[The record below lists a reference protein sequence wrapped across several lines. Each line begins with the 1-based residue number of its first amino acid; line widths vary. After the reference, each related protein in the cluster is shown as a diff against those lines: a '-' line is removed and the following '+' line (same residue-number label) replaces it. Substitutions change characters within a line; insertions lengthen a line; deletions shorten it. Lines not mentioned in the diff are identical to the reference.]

1 MVVVLSHL
9 HLHSSLQSSSKLVW
23 RPDYLY
29 LIGTITIEQLQALHS
44 VQCKNCNCRL
54 LVSCPT
60 RLSYLSY
67 FNIPRTKKCS
77 MQCASR
83 LSSNSSVTSWQHLN
97 LATPLCQ
104 VHQQDNGCSKR
115 FSGSHSCFMPSPNES
130 LELRNLI
137 YLPSCKSQTE
147 VSEKMFLRYRMNLG
161 RYEHETK
168 KSNKSFPDKRDESHQ
183 YFMP

>member
-1 MVVVLSHL
+1 MLSFYISIYIQVFNPAASWFGDL
-9 HLHSSLQSSSKLVW
+9 
-23 RPDYLY
+23 
-29 LIGTITIEQLQALHS
+29 TTF
-44 VQCKNCNCRL
+44 
-54 LVSCPT
+54 T
-60 RLSYLSY
+60 LSATS
-67 FNIPRTKKCS
+67 
-77 MQCASR
+77 
-83 LSSNSSVTSWQHLN
+83 LSSNSKLFTASNAKIATTDCHPIHLLLLTSWQHLN

-115 FSGSHSCFMPSPNES
+115 FSCSHSCFMPSPNES
-130 LELRNLI
+130 LEMGNLI

>member
-44 VQCKNCNCRL
+44 VQCKNCN
-54 LVSCPT
+54 
-60 RLSYLSY
+60 Y
-67 FNIPRTKKCS
+67 
-77 MQCASR
+77 R

-104 VHQQDNGCSKR
+104 FHQQDNGCSKR

-130 LELRNLI
+130 LEMRNLI

-183 YFMP
+183 YFMPWNDIQMPGCPCK